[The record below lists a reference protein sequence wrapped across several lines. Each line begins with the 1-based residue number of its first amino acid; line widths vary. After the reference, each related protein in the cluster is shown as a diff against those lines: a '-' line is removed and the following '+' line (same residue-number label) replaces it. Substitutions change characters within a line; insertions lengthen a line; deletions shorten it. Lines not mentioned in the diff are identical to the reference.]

1 MFANCLHQVPGVG
14 WCGGRDRF
22 RSQDPLSIVRTPTRA
37 NHSPNRMSLMKMLFS
52 LKNLLASKKSLKS
65 YSWYIWY

>member
-1 MFANCLHQVPGVG
+1 
-14 WCGGRDRF
+14 
-22 RSQDPLSIVRTPTRA
+22 
-37 NHSPNRMSLMKMLFS
+37 MLFS